1 MAMSTI
7 TNVKK
12 ELLQIRCGI
21 SMISQICDANKE
33 LNKSISAQDRLLK
46 EKSNEML
53 NIKDQILETTRK
65 YKDLEDEI
73 LRIHES
79 STKEIHRTKR
89 NSLYLVLSI
98 VTLVGM
104 ALYSVLFG
112 AKYQNDN
119 QFLELFMKGGIPLIA
134 LIALLFFVALYFRSK
149 KDVVKYFTVEDENVK
164 AQLRVNEDQIQNYK
178 NELAELERELEK
190 KKQEY
195 QSYEK
200 DVLAVTEKYQDSLKE
215 NNDTANDIYNMLINN
230 FGDTLNPSEWKNVD
244 LLYYYISI
252 NRAETIRDSLK
263 VLNLKKLQESFID
276 DVGDSKERMH
286 KDIVTLDTQDEVDE
300 GNIFEIQLK
309 NLNASLKDNEGNVKR
324 VTLDMNSFNKS
335 LLFKSYKTMKEML
348 DEYLIVNNRKIY

>member
-12 ELLQIRCGI
+12 DLLVIRCGV

-33 LNKSISAQDRLLK
+33 LNKNISAQDRLLK
-46 EKSNEML
+46 EKNNEML
-53 NIKDQILETTRK
+53 NINDKILEATRK
-65 YKDLEDEI
+65 YKDLEDEN

-79 STKEIHRTKR
+79 SRREIHRTKR

-104 ALYSVLFG
+104 VLYFVLFG
-112 AKYQNDN
+112 LKYESDN
-119 QFLELFMKGGIPLIA
+119 TFLSLFMKGGIPLIA
-134 LIALLFFVALYFRSK
+134 LIALFFFVALYFRSK
-149 KDVVKYFTVEDENVK
+149 KDIVKYFTVEDENIK
-164 AQLRVNEDQIQNYK
+164 AQLRVNDDNIQNYK
-178 NELAELERELEK
+178 NELADLEAQLEE

-195 QSYEK
+195 IEFEQK
-200 DVLAVTEKYQDSLKE
+200 VLQATQKLQNSLKE
-215 NNDTANDIYNMLINN
+215 NNETANDIYNMLINVY
-230 FGDTLNPSEWKNVD
+230 GDTLNPSEWQNVD

-276 DVGDSKERMH
+276 DVGDSKEKMH
-286 KDIVTLDTQDEVDE
+286 KDIVVMDTADDVNQ
-300 GNIFEIQLK
+300 GNIFEAQLK
-309 NLNASLKDNEGNVKR
+309 NLNASLKDNDNNVKR
-324 VTLDMNSFNKS
+324 VVLDKNSFNKA